1 MGEAVSEQIGMSAR
15 PKTRASKSSAQTS
28 GGIAQAVSRAAAKA
42 ADVPVQGALS
52 AVAMGIVL
60 EREARAAVGSASTR
74 FGLGLLDAT
83 LARVLA
89 DDVVDRVLDGVEAA
103 KLPQRVSERLLDEGI
118 AEQIA
123 TRVLEGPELERV
135 VSVALSSKQVHRTLT
150 RAVENEA
157 SERLVEQL
165 TSSEGSE
172 RLVALLM
179 NSRLPE
185 EIVSR
190 LLESEALWVFVDEI
204 ARSPSVTEAIQ
215 HQSVGFVD
223 EIADRARDRSRNADA
238 WVQRLARRVGRHR
251 SDAGNNL
258 PPTSALPGTEAP

>member
-1 MGEAVSEQIGMSAR
+1 MSAR
-15 PKTRASKSSAQTS
+15 PKKRAPKPPAQSSA
-28 GGIAQAVSRAAAKA
+28 GIAQTVSHAAAEVA
-42 ADVPVQGALS
+42 EVPVQGALS
-52 AVAMGIVL
+52 ALAMGIVL
-60 EREARAAVGSASTR
+60 EREARSAVGSATKR
-74 FGLGLLDAT
+74 LGFGMLDAT
-83 LARVLA
+83 LARLLA
-89 DDVVDRVLDGVEAA
+89 DDVVERVLDSVQAA

-135 VSVALSSKQVHRTLT
+135 VSVALRSEQVHRTLT
-150 RAVENEA
+150 RAVEDEA
-157 SERLVEQL
+157 SERLIERL

-204 ARSPSVTEAIQ
+204 ARSPSVTEAIE

-223 EIADRARDRSRNADA
+223 EIADRARDRSRYADA

-251 SDAGNNL
+251 SDAGSNL